1 MDLNRWVCGYHRKIW
16 FLPTRQNKAQLLLS
30 FTLLTWVFTGSV
42 FTSAPPAD
50 TMLGKHLPTLLS
62 PTESRPACYTSTPK
76 INISTI
82 LMWLTDQTAQTTDTR
97 IHTYITEAWATDL
110 AGADLSVDVGLLSD
124 AVLQVRDVGLEPV
137 PVADDGGSL
146 HGVAALRP
154 LPSGGQRKKWVWVL
168 VFRSRDEILDG
179 ILHQKASSP
188 LIIHT
193 NGSYLEL
200 QRLID

>member
-1 MDLNRWVCGYHRKIW
+1 MSLQIFGFYPRDRIK
-16 FLPTRQNKAQLLLS
+16 LS
-30 FTLLTWVFTGSV
+30 FCWVSLCLPEYLQAQSSLLPHLQTPCW
-42 FTSAPPAD
+42 
-50 TMLGKHLPTLLS
+50 GKHLPTLLS

-110 AGADLSVDVGLLSD
+110 ASADLSVDVGLLSD